1 MNESLVGIENDVH
14 RREDNSS
21 NSPPVVSVVIP
32 AYNAAKYIGATINSV
47 LTQNFPQYEIIVVN
61 DGSLDTPELER
72 ALRPYSAK
80 IRYVQ
85 QKNGGPSN
93 ARNTG
98 IRLAQG
104 KYVAFLDSDDIWLP
118 QHLAN
123 QVGFLQRDPSLGLV
137 YANALQIEDDQAI
150 ALAFDRVAQ
159 CQPVIFDSLLR
170 EKCTVNTSSAVVLR
184 KAVLEAGLFD
194 EQFKRCEDFDLW
206 LRLAH
211 AGVGM
216 TFTRE
221 VQIGHRL
228 ANGLAASGELMKH
241 ALIDVYQKTMSTM
254 ALTAEQVAY
263 VQGKI
268 AQIALSIQ
276 FERGKQ
282 FFLEGKSREA
292 LECLER
298 ARGLKASSKLRL
310 FELGVRYF
318 PSLLQSSYRARL
330 RRIEERKR
338 AVGKRSLEVAGFAD
352 YKLDA
357 EPARASVLSK

>member
-1 MNESLVGIENDVH
+1 
-14 RREDNSS
+14 
-21 NSPPVVSVVIP
+21 
-32 AYNAAKYIGATINSV
+32 
-47 LTQNFPQYEIIVVN
+47 
-61 DGSLDTPELER
+61 
-72 ALRPYSAK
+72 
-80 IRYVQ
+80 
-85 QKNGGPSN
+85 KNGGPSN

-228 ANGLAASGELMKH
+228 ANGLAA
-241 ALIDVYQKTMSTM
+241 
-254 ALTAEQVAY
+254 
-263 VQGKI
+263 
-268 AQIALSIQ
+268 
-276 FERGKQ
+276 
-282 FFLEGKSREA
+282 
-292 LECLER
+292 
-298 ARGLKASSKLRL
+298 
-310 FELGVRYF
+310 
-318 PSLLQSSYRARL
+318 
-330 RRIEERKR
+330 
-338 AVGKRSLEVAGFAD
+338 
-352 YKLDA
+352 
-357 EPARASVLSK
+357 